1 MNTFFTRIKL
11 LLFLFPVLAF
21 FFPQFGQA
29 ADTSTVASV
38 ALSDGADR
46 QQRLAAAAKKEG
58 SLMIYTS
65 FAPKD
70 LAVLVQGFEKK
81 YGIKVNSWRASS
93 NDVLQRVMTE
103 STANRFEADA
113 VHISAPEM
121 EALHREKLLQPAK
134 SPYFKDIVPAWLPA
148 HREWVSTYL
157 IVFVQAFNTEKVK
170 KEELPKSYRDFLDP
184 RWKDRLGLEEKSQ
197 EWFYAVVKSMGE
209 EKGLKFFRDLVAI
222 NKPSVRNGHSTLNN
236 MVVSGEVPFAL
247 AVYNYMPAQAKR
259 QGAPVDWFVL
269 DPAIARGNGIGL
281 SKKAP
286 HPNAAMLFYDYLI
299 SDGQQL
305 LAKMQFIPT
314 AKNVESPLK
323 EKHLTLIDP
332 AASLNEYDRA
342 TKLYEEIIFNK

>member
-11 LLFLFPVLAF
+11 LLFFFPVLAL
-21 FFPQFGQA
+21 FFPQFGHA

-38 ALSDGADR
+38 ALYDGADR
-46 QQRLAAAAKKEG
+46 QQRLVAAAKKEG
-58 SLMIYTS
+58 SLLLYTS

-81 YGIKVNSWRASS
+81 YGIKVNNWRASS

-103 STANRFEADA
+103 STANRFEADV

-157 IVFVQAFNTEKVK
+157 IVFAQAYNTEKVK

-184 RWKDRLGLEEKSQ
+184 RWKGRLGLEEKSQ

-209 EKGLKFFRDLVAI
+209 EKGLKFFRDLVVI
-222 NKPSVRNGHSTLNN
+222 NKPSVRSGHSTLNN

-299 SDGQQL
+299 SDGQQM

-314 AKNVESPLK
+314 VKNVESPLK